1 MNDLTALLARIEVL
15 ERESAEF
22 RARLEDWETAGR
34 IFGLPHPEVAPSR
47 HLSLVRPA

>member
-1 MNDLTALLARIEVL
+1 VDDLTSLLARIEVL

-34 IFGLPHPEVAPSR
+34 IFGLPHPDAAPAR

>member
-22 RARLEDWETAGR
+22 RARLEDWER
-34 IFGLPHPEVAPSR
+34 VSQIFRQAPAVPEAR